1 MNAATSLLVTVG
13 DRQTRCD
20 ANAALVVPTRIVA
33 RLLPMVSD
41 ALLAVPRMSSVARYA
56 MSVRGPGSLL
66 YQALS
71 LRSTGCRPRYTRCR
85 PRPIRHT
92 ISH

>member
-1 MNAATSLLVTVG
+1 MQSELSERSDIIAG

-71 LRSTGCRPRYTRCR
+71 LRSTGCQPRYTRGAASD
-85 PRPIRHT
+85 T